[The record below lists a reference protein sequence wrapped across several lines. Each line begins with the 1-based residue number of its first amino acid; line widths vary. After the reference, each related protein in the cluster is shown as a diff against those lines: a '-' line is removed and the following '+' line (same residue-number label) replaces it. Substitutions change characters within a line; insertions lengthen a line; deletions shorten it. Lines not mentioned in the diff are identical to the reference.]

1 MSEVETAPVPDTAAP
16 AELDSNQ
23 PVSITIGD
31 IELTGAGETEASLRE
46 GLPKAPDAM
55 PATTD
60 KPSRGQKRFSQLT
73 SERDQEAHKRAEA
86 ERERDELKARI
97 ATIES
102 SRTSAPAPVA
112 AAVPPS
118 AAPVSSAKF
127 SYPTY
132 TQWAEQN
139 PALVQSS
146 EDPYGTW
153 TEQRADALFD
163 WKQSRI
169 DLDAV
174 VRNRIEAD
182 QASRAFNTTVKSMLD
197 RGRASYP
204 NDFDAVRQNG
214 PGVMITLGPTV
225 EKGAERAQM
234 IAQMPNGEH
243 LFYAIARSA
252 EVAHAL
258 ARMSDYQFGMAL
270 SSIAP
275 SNPAASPASTGSAG
289 FTVAPP
295 PMQPVGSGS
304 KTAVPSAVDLAERG
318 GEDYDASGFREQA
331 RRERRR

>member
-1 MSEVETAPVPDTAAP
+1 MSEVETATVPDTAAP

-46 GLPKAPDAM
+46 GLPKAPEPSAQ
-55 PATTD
+55 PAE
-60 KPSRGQKRFSQLT
+60 KLSRGQKRFSQLT

-97 ATIES
+97 ATFEAS
-102 SRTSAPAPVA
+102 SRTSAAPPAPAVVPPRPAPV
-112 AAVPPS
+112 S
-118 AAPVSSAKF
+118 QKF

-132 TQWAEQN
+132 EQ
-139 PALVQSS
+139 ASAQ
-146 EDPYGTW
+146 DPTLAW
-153 TEQRADALFD
+153 DDWNEQKAVALFD
-163 WKQSRI
+163 WKQSQVDIDARI
-169 DLDAV
+169 
-174 VRNRIEAD
+174 RERIEAD
-182 QASRAFNTTVKSMLD
+182 TASRAFKSTVSTMLERGKSV
-197 RGRASYP
+197 YP
-204 NDFDAVRQNG
+204 DFDAVRSSG

-225 EKGAERAQM
+225 EKGAERAEM
-234 IAQMPNGEH
+234 IASMPNGEH

-275 SNPAASPASTGSAG
+275 TNPAASPASTGSAG

-304 KTAVPSAVDLAERG
+304 KTAVPSSVDLAERG
-318 GEDYDASGFREQA
+318 GEDYDASGFREQS

>member
-1 MSEVETAPVPDTAAP
+1 MSEVETAPVEAPDAGAP
-16 AELDSNQ
+16 AELDANQ
-23 PVSITIGD
+23 PVSVTIGD

-46 GLPKAPDAM
+46 GLPKLPDAM

-97 ATIES
+97 AAIEA
-102 SRTSAPAPVA
+102 SRTPASAPVA
-112 AAVPPS
+112 AVVPPS

-132 TQWAEQN
+132 DAAAAQN
-139 PALVQSS
+139 PNLSWDDWNDGKIEA
-146 EDPYGTW
+146 
-153 TEQRADALFD
+153 RAKFELSQVDFDA
-163 WKQSRI
+163 RI
-169 DLDAV
+169 RD
-174 VRNRIEAD
+174 RIEAD
-182 QASRAFNTTVKSMLD
+182 AASRAFKTTVSTMLD
-197 RGRASYP
+197 RGKSAYP
-204 NDFDAVRQNG
+204 DFDAVRQSG

-225 EKGAERAQM
+225 EKGAERANM

-243 LFYAIARSA
+243 LFYAIAKSA
-252 EVAHAL
+252 EVAHTL

-275 SNPAASPASTGSAG
+275 SAPAALPASTGTSG
-289 FTVAPP
+289 PYVPPP

-304 KTAVPSAVDLAERG
+304 KTAVPSSVDLAERG
-318 GEDYDASGFREQA
+318 GEDYDASGFREQS

>member
-1 MSEVETAPVPDTAAP
+1 
-16 AELDSNQ
+16 
-23 PVSITIGD
+23 
-31 IELTGAGETEASLRE
+31 
-46 GLPKAPDAM
+46 M

-97 ATIES
+97 ATFEA

-132 TQWAEQN
+132 DAAAAQN
-139 PALVQSS
+139 PNLSWDDWNDGKIEARAKFELQQVDFEAL
-146 EDPYGTW
+146 
-153 TEQRADALFD
+153 
-163 WKQSRI
+163 
-169 DLDAV
+169 

-197 RGRASYP
+197 RGKDVYP
-204 NDFDAVRQNG
+204 DFDAVRQSG
-214 PGVMITLGPTV
+214 PGVMVTLGPTV

>member
-1 MSEVETAPVPDTAAP
+1 MSELDTAPVEAP
-16 AELDSNQ
+16 AVEQHPDQ
-23 PVSITIGD
+23 PVSISIGD
-31 IELTGAGETEASLRE
+31 IEVTGAGGTEAELQD
-46 GLPKAPDAM
+46 GLPKAPEPSA
-55 PATTD
+55 PPTE

-86 ERERDELKARI
+86 ERERDDLKARI
-97 ATIES
+97 AAIES
-102 SRTSAPAPVA
+102 SRTPAAAPVA
-112 AAVPPS
+112 AVVPPS

-132 TQWAEQN
+132 DVAAAQN
-139 PALVQSS
+139 PNLSWDDWNDGKIEA
-146 EDPYGTW
+146 
-153 TEQRADALFD
+153 RAKFELSQVDFDA
-163 WKQSRI
+163 RI
-169 DLDAV
+169 RD
-174 VRNRIEAD
+174 RIEAD
-182 QASRAFNTTVKSMLD
+182 TASRAFNTTVKSMLD
-197 RGRASYP
+197 RGKTSYP
-204 NDFDAVRQNG
+204 DFDAVRQSG

-225 EKGAERAQM
+225 EKGAERAEM

-243 LFYAIARSA
+243 LFYAIAKSA

-275 SNPAASPASTGSAG
+275 SAPAVSTASTGSAG
-289 FTVAPP
+289 ITVAPP

>member
-1 MSEVETAPVPDTAAP
+1 MSDVETAPVEAPDASAP

-23 PVSITIGD
+23 PVSVTIGD

-46 GLPKAPDAM
+46 GLPKLPDAM

-97 ATIES
+97 AAIEA
-102 SRTSAPAPVA
+102 SRTPASAPVA
-112 AAVPPS
+112 AVVPPS

-132 TQWAEQN
+132 DQAAAQN
-139 PALVQSS
+139 PNLSWDDWNDGKIEA
-146 EDPYGTW
+146 
-153 TEQRADALFD
+153 RAKFELSQVDFDA
-163 WKQSRI
+163 RI
-169 DLDAV
+169 RD
-174 VRNRIEAD
+174 RIEAD
-182 QASRAFNTTVKSMLD
+182 TASRAFSSTVKSMLD
-197 RGRASYP
+197 RGASAYP
-204 NDFDAVRQNG
+204 DFDAVRSSG
-214 PGVMITLGPTV
+214 PGVMVTLGPTV

-275 SNPAASPASTGSAG
+275 SAPAALPASTGTSG
-289 FTVAPP
+289 PYVPPP

-304 KTAVPSAVDLAERG
+304 KTAVPSSVDLAERG
-318 GEDYDASGFREQA
+318 GEDYDASGFREQS

>member
-1 MSEVETAPVPDTAAP
+1 
-16 AELDSNQ
+16 
-23 PVSITIGD
+23 
-31 IELTGAGETEASLRE
+31 
-46 GLPKAPDAM
+46 
-55 PATTD
+55 
-60 KPSRGQKRFSQLT
+60 
-73 SERDQEAHKRAEA
+73 
-86 ERERDELKARI
+86 
-97 ATIES
+97 
-102 SRTSAPAPVA
+102 
-112 AAVPPS
+112 
-118 AAPVSSAKF
+118 
-127 SYPTY
+127 
-132 TQWAEQN
+132 
-139 PALVQSS
+139 
-146 EDPYGTW
+146 
-153 TEQRADALFD
+153 
-163 WKQSRI
+163 
-169 DLDAV
+169 
-174 VRNRIEAD
+174 
-182 QASRAFNTTVKSMLD
+182 MLD
-197 RGRASYP
+197 RGKDVYP
-204 NDFDAVRQNG
+204 DFDAVRQSG
-214 PGVMITLGPTV
+214 PGVMVTLGPTV

>member
-1 MSEVETAPVPDTAAP
+1 MSDVETAPVEAPDAGAP

-23 PVSITIGD
+23 PVSVTIGD

-132 TQWAEQN
+132 DAAAAQN
-139 PALVQSS
+139 PNLSWDDWNDGKIEARAKFELQQVDFEAL
-146 EDPYGTW
+146 
-153 TEQRADALFD
+153 
-163 WKQSRI
+163 
-169 DLDAV
+169 

-197 RGRASYP
+197 RGKDVYP
-204 NDFDAVRQNG
+204 DFDAVRSSG

-304 KTAVPSAVDLAERG
+304 KTAVPSSVDLAERG
-318 GEDYDASGFREQA
+318 GEDYDASGFREQS

>member
-1 MSEVETAPVPDTAAP
+1 
-16 AELDSNQ
+16 LDSNQ

-97 ATIES
+97 ATFEA

-132 TQWAEQN
+132 DAAAAQN
-139 PALVQSS
+139 PNLSWDDWNDGKIEARAKFELQQVDFEAL
-146 EDPYGTW
+146 
-153 TEQRADALFD
+153 
-163 WKQSRI
+163 
-169 DLDAV
+169 

-197 RGRASYP
+197 RGKDVYP
-204 NDFDAVRQNG
+204 DFDAVRQSG

>member
-1 MSEVETAPVPDTAAP
+1 MSDLETATATAPETAAP

-97 ATIES
+97 ATFEA

-132 TQWAEQN
+132 DAAAAQN
-139 PALVQSS
+139 PNLSWDDWNDGKIEARAKFELQQVDFEAL
-146 EDPYGTW
+146 
-153 TEQRADALFD
+153 
-163 WKQSRI
+163 
-169 DLDAV
+169 

-204 NDFDAVRQNG
+204 TDFDAVRQSG
-214 PGVMITLGPTV
+214 PGVMVTLGPTV